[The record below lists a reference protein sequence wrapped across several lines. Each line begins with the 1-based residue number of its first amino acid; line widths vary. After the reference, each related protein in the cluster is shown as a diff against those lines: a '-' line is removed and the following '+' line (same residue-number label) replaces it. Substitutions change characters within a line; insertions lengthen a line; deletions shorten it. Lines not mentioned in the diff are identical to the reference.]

1 MSLGSR
7 EDAQPGQGAEGP
19 LQPLL
24 PPQSPGQVDS
34 VGTLAPGWLEGNSG
48 GCSEPF
54 CICPLLPG
62 LKSAQS
68 TATPLLCPSRDPCHS
83 EWESRSLPSL
93 EKGEDWLA
101 LSGRVEQDGVLFHH
115 LGSPQI
121 CVHAVSMSLSIW
133 FGWSPL

>member
-34 VGTLAPGWLEGNSG
+34 IATLAPSWPEGNSG
-48 GCSEPF
+48 GCSERF
-54 CICPLLPG
+54 CICPLPPG
-62 LKSAQS
+62 FKSAQS
-68 TATPLLCPSRDPCHS
+68 TATPLLCPGTDLCCPQWDSSSP
-83 EWESRSLPSL
+83 PSL

-101 LSGRVEQDGVLFHH
+101 LSGRVEQDGILQH
-115 LGSPQI
+115 LDSLLRF
-121 CVHAVSMSLSIW
+121 VSMQ
-133 FGWSPL
+133 